1 MIAQRDLVKNMILTE
16 KTTFYHS
23 ALDKAGTDRRTMF
36 RIFQELLS
44 DYKTNPLP
52 DVPPKANANDFNVYF
67 VDKIRRLKERFNENM
82 DPKPHDGNCITAK
95 LERFA
100 PVDLDYVLKLIRVSQ
115 VSRATWTPF
124 LRAFLSQSRTQSPL

>member
-1 MIAQRDLVKNMILTE
+1 MILTE

-82 DPKPHDGNCITAK
+82 DPKLTT
-95 LERFA
+95 
-100 PVDLDYVLKLIRVSQ
+100 VTV
-115 VSRATWTPF
+115 
-124 LRAFLSQSRTQSPL
+124 